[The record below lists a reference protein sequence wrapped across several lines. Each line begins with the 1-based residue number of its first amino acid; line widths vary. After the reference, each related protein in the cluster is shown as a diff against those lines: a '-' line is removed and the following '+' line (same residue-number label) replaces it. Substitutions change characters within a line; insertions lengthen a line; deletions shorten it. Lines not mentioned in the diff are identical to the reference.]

1 MLENRYISNVLK
13 QKLEEAV
20 RVENSQA
27 YDNPNVCN
35 RYQCTMVFQPK
46 KVQPSSSPTKHY
58 FIRTFDNH
66 ITDNGKGNE
75 YLNHTNQAKHRPNTI
90 HSTEKRDLQYGAQE
104 PKRHNPKKHSP
115 KKHSPKNHSPKK
127 HSPKKHNLSQHDY
140 SSKPKEVNQAKEE
153 EQVTYDGT
161 KEDETHIEVFGP
173 DPRFP
178 AFPTFPSFPNFP
190 EFPEAKKH

>member
-46 KVQPSSSPTKHY
+46 KVQPPSSPTKHY

-75 YLNHTNQAKHRPNTI
+75 YLNRTVSEKPRVGRNHG
-90 HSTEKRDLQYGAQE
+90 TEKRAIQNPSAKPNIITLQTNINE
-104 PKRHNPKKHSP
+104 
-115 KKHSPKNHSPKK
+115 
-127 HSPKKHNLSQHDY
+127 
-140 SSKPKEVNQAKEE
+140 SKVTNKEE
-153 EQVTYDGT
+153 T
-161 KEDETHIEVFGP
+161 KQNTHNFDDLHHETKAEEFGP

-178 AFPTFPSFPNFP
+178 PFPTFPSFPNFP
-190 EFPEAKKH
+190 DFPGSRQH